1 MNLNPDKVKKLVLA
15 FSELDEEYQD
25 RLLKE
30 ALKLELMQSQKNQLK
45 KENAHFKTEDEFQQ
59 AINERTNKVAGEAI
73 HLIDIMKKISE
84 TDKATLLM
92 LVSQLAG
99 KGNSVKE
106 SDISITVNQKS
117 ISMKEYLNRY
127 IPCADYDKASKSV
140 NEIIKQLNNKPV

>member
-1 MNLNPDKVKKLVLA
+1 MNLNPDKVKQLVLA

-59 AINERTNKVAGEAI
+59 AVDERTNKVAVEAI
-73 HLIDIMKKISE
+73 HLIEIMKKISE

-92 LVSQLAG
+92 LGSQLAG

-106 SDISITVNQKS
+106 SDISITVK
-117 ISMKEYLNRY
+117 R
-127 IPCADYDKASKSV
+127 V
-140 NEIIKQLNNKPV
+140 